1 MPDWACATNRARRPS
16 RRDTSTTSSD
26 ATVMMPSPPTCI
38 RARITTWPGVDHDV
52 PVSTVTSPVTHTAD
66 VAVNTLSRTLA
77 LRPSADDAGRSS
89 SPVPTAMPTAN
100 APAMTWPG
108 LPARGR

>member
-1 MPDWACATNRARRPS
+1 
-16 RRDTSTTSSD
+16 
-26 ATVMMPSPPTCI
+26 MMPSPPTCI
-38 RARITTWPGVDHDV
+38 RARITRWPGVDHEV

-89 SPVPTAMPTAN
+89 SPVPTAMTTAN